1 MVFHSNLS
9 TRLDKVN
16 AHIGPT
22 RWYTAEA
29 IRSHISFSFGRE
41 GISQHAVAQR
51 QPPPSP
57 CKGQAEQP
65 TLSTFARLAP
75 YVLLAKCCSKAHPGA
90 RLRLAVL
97 GVVERAVWARFSP

>member
-29 IRSHISFSFGRE
+29 IRSHSSFSFGRE

-57 CKGQAEQP
+57 QAKGKPSTPLCA
-65 TLSTFARLAP
+65 LSRGSPLICFWLSVAAKLIPARA
-75 YVLLAKCCSKAHPGA
+75 CD
-90 RLRLAVL
+90 
-97 GVVERAVWARFSP
+97 